1 MLASLILKD
10 GWIKG
15 AAHVPSENYDERPVD
30 EVPELLVIHSISLP
44 PGEYGGREVCDFFQN
59 QLDCSAHPY
68 FDGIQHLQVSSHFLI
83 ERTGHLVQFVSTEH
97 RAWHAGESEYY
108 GRTTVNNFSIGI
120 ELEGMDDDIFETE
133 QYNTLA
139 ALSGALIKAY
149 PKIRNNSIAGH
160 SDIAPGRKTDPGTG
174 FDWLRYKKSISNL
187 R

>member
-15 AAHVPSENYDERPVD
+15 AVRVPSENYDERPAAD
-30 EVPELLVIHSISLP
+30 VPELLVIHSISLP
-44 PGEYGGREVCDFFQN
+44 PGEYGGGEICNFFQN
-59 QLDCSAHPY
+59 RLDCSAHPY

-83 ERTGHLVQFVSTEH
+83 ERTGRLVQFVSTEH

-120 ELEGMDDDIFETE
+120 ELEGMDDDVFESE
-133 QYNTLA
+133 QYTALT
-139 ALSGALIKAY
+139 ALSRTLIEAY
-149 PKIRNNSIAGH
+149 PKIGSDAVTGH

-174 FDWLRYKKSISNL
+174 FDWIRYKESISNL
-187 R
+187 